1 MQFFICAFA
10 YSAHV
15 LHVVNLLAS
24 QLRYCRASPLRR
36 LINKVPISELL
47 VYY

>member
-1 MQFFICAFA
+1 M
-10 YSAHV
+10 
-15 LHVVNLLAS
+15 LHVANLLAT

-36 LINKVPISELL
+36 LINKVPISELF